1 MHITKDVTGR
11 QARFILFK
19 LVLSYVTQHFNQSN
33 WLDMLRF
40 TLNARKLMVIETAV
54 NSKASYSILA
64 ETNGLG
70 FF

>member
-11 QARFILFK
+11 LTRFILFK

-40 TLNARKLMVIETAV
+40 TTQYLETHA
-54 NSKASYSILA
+54 Y
-64 ETNGLG
+64 
-70 FF
+70 